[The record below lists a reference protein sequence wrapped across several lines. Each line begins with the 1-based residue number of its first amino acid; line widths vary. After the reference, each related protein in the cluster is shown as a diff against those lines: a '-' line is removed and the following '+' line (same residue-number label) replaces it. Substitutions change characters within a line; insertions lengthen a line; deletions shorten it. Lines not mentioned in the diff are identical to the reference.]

1 MKKLLPISVISLCL
15 FLLGCN
21 TQGTSNQ
28 DMQRPIDNA
37 FVQVVGRQ
45 FQLQGKPY
53 YFVGA
58 NMWYGAYLGSAGATG
73 NQARLIEELDIL
85 KARGIT
91 NLRILASSES
101 SELQRGVKPTI
112 LKDSKGALDQDL
124 LKGLDFLLAEMA
136 KREMKAV
143 LYLNNFWQWSGG
155 MSQYVAW
162 FTGRPVVDPDVTG
175 NWTEFM
181 DNSAL
186 FYTIPEAQN
195 LYQSVIKKIITRV
208 NTVTGITYYNDP
220 TIMSWQLANEP
231 RPGSDSSAKKYANN
245 FIQWIHVTAKY
256 IKSLAPN
263 QLVSTGNEGYMG
275 SGQLLG
281 LYEKSHASAYVD
293 YLTFHMWIK
302 NWGWFDV
309 MNAEETYA
317 PALVRAKKYLQQHV
331 DVAVRMNKPI
341 VLEEFGIE
349 RDNGEFEMK
358 ASVVY
363 RDQFYSDIYAFIY
376 NSAIKESV
384 FSGSNFWAWGGAGR
398 ARKPSVSQSEDNYI
412 WHEGDDFTGDPPQEP
427 QGLNSVFDAD
437 HSTLFVIEK
446 HAEKMHSIDR

>member
-1 MKKLLPISVISLCL
+1 MKRLLFVSLISL
-15 FLLGCN
+15 FFVVCN
-21 TQGTSNQ
+21 VQSAPNQ
-28 DMQRPIDNA
+28 EIQKPIENV
-37 FVQVVGRQ
+37 FVQVVGHQ

-58 NMWYGAYLGSAGATG
+58 NMWYGAYLGSTSATG
-73 NQARLIEELDIL
+73 NQARLIKELDIL

-91 NLRILASSES
+91 NLRILATSES

-112 LKDSKGALDQDL
+112 LKNVKGALDQNL

-162 FTGRPVVDPDVTG
+162 FTGKPVVDPDVTG

-208 NTVTGITYYNDP
+208 NTVTGIAYYNDP

-231 RPGSDSSAKKYANN
+231 RPGSDSSAKKYADD
-245 FIQWIHVTAKY
+245 FIRWINITAKY

-263 QLVSTGNEGYMG
+263 QLVSTGNEGHMG

-309 MNAEETYA
+309 MNAEKTYA
-317 PALVRAKKYLQQHV
+317 SALVQAKKYLQQHV
-331 DVAVRMNKPI
+331 NVAVRMNKPI
-341 VLEEFGIE
+341 VLEEFGVE
-349 RDNGEFEMK
+349 RDNGKFEMQ

-363 RDQFYSDIYAFIY
+363 RDQFYSDVYAFIY
-376 NSAIKESV
+376 NSAMKEGA

-398 ARKPSVSQSEDNYI
+398 ARKLSVSQSEDNYI

-446 HAEKMHSIDR
+446 HAEKMRSIGR